1 MINIDSFE
9 DIQTILGVIVII
21 QILLFI
27 IWLSAMF
34 AIMEIRNQLKNSI
47 IKNTELTVI
56 LLDKINDGIENL
68 NNNHDNND

>member
-34 AIMEIRNQLKNSI
+34 AIMEIRNRLKNSI
-47 IKNTELTVI
+47 IKNTELT
-56 LLDKINDGIENL
+56 DKINDGIENL